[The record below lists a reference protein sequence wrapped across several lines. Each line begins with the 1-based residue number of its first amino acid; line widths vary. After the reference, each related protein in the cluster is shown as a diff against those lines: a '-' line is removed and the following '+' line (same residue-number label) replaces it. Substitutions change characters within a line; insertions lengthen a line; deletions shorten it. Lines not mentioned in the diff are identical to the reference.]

1 MFKLRITNNNFELD
15 FLNDFEID
23 ESIFNAANLI
33 TYGWK
38 KEAIPTIKLKRSLIT
53 RIFKSIFG

>member
-1 MFKLRITNNNFELD
+1 MFKLCITNNNFELD

-23 ESIFNAANLI
+23 NESIFNAANLI

-38 KEAIPTIKLKRSLIT
+38 KRLFQQLN
-53 RIFKSIFG
+53 